1 MFRLLTAAIAAV
13 TLLPQAYA
21 DDEKTNPGAHILQAE
36 IALSRGEYRRAAEE
50 YRKAAELG
58 SSVEHAARA
67 TQIADKFGFN
77 DEALRSAQRW
87 LELDEDSVEALWFVG
102 KLQLRAGDLRSAE
115 RSFRSLIEQG
125 DREPDQSVLGL
136 VQALADEDEKDTY
149 KLIRA
154 LAKPYKDSAA
164 AHYAVAI
171 SALSAGEEKEA
182 LERAQKASELEPNW
196 LKPKLLYGRAL
207 LISGKKDE
215 AIDYTARII
224 GDDPDPDPEARME
237 LAILMLSVGRD
248 DDALS
253 QVNQVLLEQPSRS
266 DALRLM
272 AIINF
277 QNGNFDAAWDDFD
290 DLLATGRYDNDA
302 FYYLARIADIRAE
315 HEQAVALY
323 SEVTSGSYAVT
334 AQRRASALLAFQM
347 EDEDAALQQLE
358 AFGKSNP
365 AFAIDMVQSRA
376 WLLASLERYDES
388 LAYYDEMLE
397 FRPDDEGVFLGRAEL
412 LLRMGRLDDAIA
424 GYKVAVKRWPDSATA
439 LNAYGYTLADR
450 TDRYREAEKLIRKA
464 IKIEP
469 DNPAI
474 IDSLGW
480 VLHKRGKHEEAL
492 LELQRA
498 YESFDDAEVAAHIVD
513 VLHVLGRNDEA
524 LEFLVAAEAR
534 ETKESPLLQDVRE
547 RLFPEAVVD

>member
-1 MFRLLTAAIAAV
+1 MLKLLIAATAAV
-13 TLLPQAYA
+13 TLLPPAFA
-21 DDEKTNPGAHILQAE
+21 DDEQANPGAHILQAE
-36 IALSRGEYRRAAEE
+36 IALSRGEYRRAAVE

-58 SSVEHAARA
+58 NSVENAARA

-77 DEALRSAQRW
+77 DEALRSATRW
-87 LELDEDSVEALWFVG
+87 LELDEGSVEALWFVG
-102 KLQLRAGDLRSAE
+102 KLQLRTGDLRKSE
-115 RSFRSLIEQG
+115 RSFRALIEKG
-125 DREPDQSVLGL
+125 DREPAQSVLGL
-136 VQALADEDEKDTY
+136 TQALADEDEKDTY

-154 LAKPYKDSAA
+154 LAKPYKESAA

-171 SALSAGEEKEA
+171 SALSAGEA
-182 LERAQKASELEPNW
+182 AVTLERAQKASELEPNW

-207 LISGKKDE
+207 LISGEKDE
-215 AIDYTARII
+215 AIDYIARII

-302 FYYLARIADIRAE
+302 FYYLARIADIRDE
-315 HEQAVALY
+315 HEQAVDLY
-323 SEVTSGSYAVT
+323 SEVTSGSNAVA
-334 AQRRASALLAFQM
+334 AQRRASALMAFQL
-347 EDEDAALQQLE
+347 EQVDRALRHLE
-358 AFGKSNP
+358 TFGRSNP
-365 AFAIDMVQSRA
+365 AFAIDMVQSKA

-388 LAYYDEMLE
+388 LAFYDEMLE
-397 FRPDDEGVFLGRAEL
+397 FRPDDEAVYLGRAEL
-412 LLRMGRLDDAIA
+412 LLRMGRLDEAIE
-424 GYKVAVKRWPDSATA
+424 GYALAVKRWPDSATA

-480 VLHKRGKHEEAL
+480 VLHKRGKHEQAL
-492 LELQRA
+492 VQLQRA

-513 VLHVLGRNDEA
+513 VLHVLGRSDEA
-524 LEFLVAAEAR
+524 LEFLVAAEA
-534 ETKESPLLQDVRE
+534 KESTDNPLLQDVRQ
-547 RLFPEAVVD
+547 RLFPEAAVD

>member
-1 MFRLLTAAIAAV
+1 MFRLLTVAIATV

-21 DDEKTNPGAHILQAE
+21 DDEKANPGAHILQAE
-36 IALSRGEYRRAAEE
+36 IALSRGEYRRAAVE

-58 SSVEHAARA
+58 TSVENAARA
-67 TQIADKFGFN
+67 TQIADKYGFN
-77 DEALRSAQRW
+77 DEALKSAQRW
-87 LELDEDSVEALWFVG
+87 LELDEESVEALWFVG
-102 KLQLRAGDLRSAE
+102 KLQLRAGDLRKSE
-115 RSFRSLIEQG
+115 RSFRAIIEKG
-125 DREPDQSVLGL
+125 DREPAQSVLGL
-136 VQALADEDEKDTY
+136 TQALADEDENDTY
-149 KLIRA
+149 KLITA

-171 SALSAGEEKEA
+171 SALNAGEEGVA
-182 LERAQKASELEPNW
+182 LERAQKASELEPEW

-215 AIDYTARII
+215 AIDYIARII

-290 DLLATGRYDNDA
+290 DLLATGRFDNDA
-302 FYYLARIADIRAE
+302 FYYLARIADIRQE
-315 HEQAVALY
+315 HEQAVELY
-323 SEVTSGSYAVT
+323 SEVTAGSHAVS
-334 AQRRASALLAFQM
+334 AQRRASALLAFQL
-347 EDEDAALQQLE
+347 EDVDEALRLLE
-358 AFGKSNP
+358 EFGKTHP
-365 AFAIDMVQSRA
+365 GFAIDMVQSKA

-388 LAYYDEMLE
+388 LAYYDEMLK
-397 FRPDDEGVFLGRAEL
+397 FRPDAESVYLGRAEL
-412 LLRMGRLDDAIA
+412 LLRMGRLDEAID
-424 GYKVAVKRWPDSATA
+424 GYAQAVKRWPDNATA

-464 IKIEP
+464 IRIEP

-480 VLHKRGKHEEAL
+480 VLHKRGKHQEAL
-492 LELQRA
+492 TELQRA
-498 YESFDDAEVAAHIVD
+498 YEAFDDAEVAAHIVD
-513 VLHVLGRNDEA
+513 VLHVLGRSDEA
-524 LEFLVAAEAR
+524 LDFLVAAEAK

-547 RLFPEAVVD
+547 RLFPEDTDD

>member
-1 MFRLLTAAIAAV
+1 MVALATV

-21 DDEKTNPGAHILQAE
+21 DDEKASPGAHILQAE
-36 IALSRGEYRRAAEE
+36 IALSRGEYRRAAVE

-58 SSVEHAARA
+58 SSVENAARA
-67 TQIADKFGFN
+67 TQIADKFGFD
-77 DEALRSAQRW
+77 DEALKSAQRW
-87 LELDEDSVEALWFVG
+87 LELDGDSVEALWFVG
-102 KLQLRAGDLRSAE
+102 KLQLRAGDLRKSE
-115 RSFRSLIEQG
+115 RSFRAIIEKG

-136 VQALADEDEKDTY
+136 TQALSDEDVQDTY
-149 KLIRA
+149 KLITS
-154 LAKPYKDSAA
+154 LAKPYKGSAA

-171 SALSAGEEKEA
+171 SALNAGEEGVA
-182 LERAQKASELEPNW
+182 LERAQKASELEPEW

-215 AIDYTARII
+215 AIDYIARII
-224 GDDPDPDPEARME
+224 GDDPDPDPDARME

-277 QNGNFDAAWDDFD
+277 QNGNLDAAWDDFD

-302 FYYLARIADIRAE
+302 FYYLARIADIRQE
-315 HEQAVALY
+315 HVQAVALY
-323 SEVTSGSYAVT
+323 SEVSAGSNAVS
-334 AQRRASALLAFQM
+334 AQRRASALLAFQL
-347 EDEDAALQQLE
+347 ENPDEALRHLE
-358 AFGKSNP
+358 EFGKAHA
-365 AFAIDMVQSRA
+365 AFAIDMVQSKA

-388 LAYYDEMLE
+388 LAYYDEMLK
-397 FRPDDEGVFLGRAEL
+397 FRPDAESVYLGRAEL
-412 LLRMGRLDDAIA
+412 LLRMGKLDEAID
-424 GYKVAVKRWPDSATA
+424 GYAKAVKRWPDSATA

-464 IKIEP
+464 IKMEP

-480 VLHKRGKHEEAL
+480 VLHKRGKHQEAL
-492 LELQRA
+492 KELQRA
-498 YESFDDAEVAAHIVD
+498 YETFDDAEVAAHIVD

-524 LEFLVAAEAR
+524 LDFLVAAEAK
-534 ETKESPLLQDVRE
+534 ETKESPLLKDVRE
-547 RLFPEAVVD
+547 RLFPEDAAD

>member
-21 DDEKTNPGAHILQAE
+21 DDEKADAGAHLLQAE
-36 IALSRGEYRRAAEE
+36 IALGRGEYRRAAEE

-58 SSVEHAARA
+58 SSVENAARA

-102 KLQLRAGDLRSAE
+102 KLQLRGGDLRSSE
-115 RSFRSLIEQG
+115 RSFRSLIERG
-125 DREPDQSVLGL
+125 DREAAQSVLGL
-136 VQALADEDEKDTY
+136 TQALADEDAVNTY
-149 KLIRA
+149 KLIDA
-154 LAKPYKDSAA
+154 LARPFTDSAA
-164 AHYAVAI
+164 AHYAVAV
-171 SALSAGEEKEA
+171 SALSAGDERVA
-182 LERAQKASELEPNW
+182 LKRAQRASELQPNW

-290 DLLATGRYDNDA
+290 DLLATGRYDNDS
-302 FYYLARIADIRAE
+302 FYYLARIADIREE
-315 HEQAVALY
+315 HEEAVELY
-323 SEVTSGSYAVT
+323 SEVTAGSHAVA
-334 AQRRASALLAFQM
+334 AQRRASALLAFQLD
-347 EDEDAALQQLE
+347 DEEQALRKLE

-365 AFAIDMVQSRA
+365 EFAIDMVQSKA
-376 WLLASLERYDES
+376 WLLASLERYDEA

-397 FRPDDEGVFLGRAEL
+397 FRPDAEAVYLGRAEL
-412 LLRMGRLDDAIA
+412 LLRMGRLDESID

-480 VLHKRGKHEEAL
+480 VLHKRGKHQQAL

-498 YESFDDAEVAAHIVD
+498 YESFDDAEVAAHIVE
-513 VLHVLGRNDEA
+513 VLHVLDRSDEA
-524 LEFLVAAEAR
+524 LEFLVAAEAK
-534 ETKESPLLQDVRE
+534 ETKPSPLLQDVRE
-547 RLFPEAVVD
+547 RLFPEAAVD